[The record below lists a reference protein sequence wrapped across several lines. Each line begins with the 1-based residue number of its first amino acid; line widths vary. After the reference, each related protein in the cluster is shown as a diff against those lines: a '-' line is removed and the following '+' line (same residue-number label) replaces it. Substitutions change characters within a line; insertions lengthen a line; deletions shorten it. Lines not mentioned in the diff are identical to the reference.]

1 MVSACS
7 PEAEPEPEE
16 VAIDNELRREMS
28 ELFGLLEFSQ
38 ARTLFQDKMAKGL
51 ADVEVLLNYGFTEFK
66 IFQDYASAESVFKR
80 AVKLDPENPYLYM
93 LMGEMYL
100 DQGNYGE
107 AIATLKTASDL
118 LEPSEEE
125 WNNVLSKI
133 YYLMGKSF
141 NAMARHDDAIDNLEA
156 AIKNNPYRTEA
167 SMLLHQLYVIKE
179 DYQQAY
185 AVWKLENGVVQ
196 GSEISLPRVAESN
209 NLYTAA
215 LATEIS
221 HKGMAELY
229 SRLRLY
235 DEALLEYSRASAEIG
250 EEPSLAGEME
260 RISTFIDFRDELA
273 AFFEDYYRER
283 CQGGSEFNDY
293 NKLLPIY
300 EDISVLLDEKAAG
313 GAKTWI
319 NKLNDKIEEEFGV
332 GLDFIMD
339 SGVRFGLHF
348 GYVADD
354 ISTQV
359 SQWGSTGEY
368 RLIILKNMISNGLM
382 HWLSSGDSGVGDWN
396 LGDNL
401 MFAVMYSTGAMVD
414 NLRLLNREFA
424 TSARQEAEEFD
435 NIQDKGPTEIFFSRT
450 LLHELTLKQLNTE
463 VAKAEG
469 AGVPQ
474 ELWGDYVINRYQKDY
489 LFTTII
495 VHEGQ
500 HALDKGLSSKWQGE
514 YEYRAKLS
522 ELAYGELQ
530 YRTLANLH
538 SQSLD
543 TSATDT
549 HARAN
554 ARIFQDFVQHILE
567 NEDKY
572 PEIDTSQN
580 IMVQL
585 PYLSEGQIKKIA
597 IAIFE
602 ANYPGEHY
610 Q

>member
-1 MVSACS
+1 VRKTLALFLVALIMVSACS

-273 AFFEDYYRER
+273 AFFEDYYREMS
-283 CQGGSEFNDY
+283 GG
-293 NKLLPIY
+293 
-300 EDISVLLDEKAAG
+300 
-313 GAKTWI
+313 
-319 NKLNDKIEEEFGV
+319 
-332 GLDFIMD
+332 
-339 SGVRFGLHF
+339 
-348 GYVADD
+348 
-354 ISTQV
+354 Q
-359 SQWGSTGEY
+359 
-368 RLIILKNMISNGLM
+368 
-382 HWLSSGDSGVGDWN
+382 
-396 LGDNL
+396 
-401 MFAVMYSTGAMVD
+401 
-414 NLRLLNREFA
+414 
-424 TSARQEAEEFD
+424 
-435 NIQDKGPTEIFFSRT
+435 
-450 LLHELTLKQLNTE
+450 
-463 VAKAEG
+463 
-469 AGVPQ
+469 
-474 ELWGDYVINRYQKDY
+474 
-489 LFTTII
+489 
-495 VHEGQ
+495 
-500 HALDKGLSSKWQGE
+500 
-514 YEYRAKLS
+514 
-522 ELAYGELQ
+522 
-530 YRTLANLH
+530 
-538 SQSLD
+538 
-543 TSATDT
+543 
-549 HARAN
+549 
-554 ARIFQDFVQHILE
+554 
-567 NEDKY
+567 
-572 PEIDTSQN
+572 
-580 IMVQL
+580 
-585 PYLSEGQIKKIA
+585 
-597 IAIFE
+597 
-602 ANYPGEHY
+602 
-610 Q
+610 

>member
-1 MVSACS
+1 
-7 PEAEPEPEE
+7 
-16 VAIDNELRREMS
+16 
-28 ELFGLLEFSQ
+28 
-38 ARTLFQDKMAKGL
+38 
-51 ADVEVLLNYGFTEFK
+51 
-66 IFQDYASAESVFKR
+66 
-80 AVKLDPENPYLYM
+80 
-93 LMGEMYL
+93 
-100 DQGNYGE
+100 
-107 AIATLKTASDL
+107 
-118 LEPSEEE
+118 
-125 WNNVLSKI
+125 
-133 YYLMGKSF
+133 
-141 NAMARHDDAIDNLEA
+141 
-156 AIKNNPYRTEA
+156 
-167 SMLLHQLYVIKE
+167 
-179 DYQQAY
+179 
-185 AVWKLENGVVQ
+185 
-196 GSEISLPRVAESN
+196 
-209 NLYTAA
+209 
-215 LATEIS
+215 
-221 HKGMAELY
+221 
-229 SRLRLY
+229 
-235 DEALLEYSRASAEIG
+235 
-250 EEPSLAGEME
+250 
-260 RISTFIDFRDELA
+260 
-273 AFFEDYYRER
+273 
-283 CQGGSEFNDY
+283 
-293 NKLLPIY
+293 
-300 EDISVLLDEKAAG
+300 
-313 GAKTWI
+313 
-319 NKLNDKIEEEFGV
+319 
-332 GLDFIMD
+332 
-339 SGVRFGLHF
+339 
-348 GYVADD
+348 
-354 ISTQV
+354 
-359 SQWGSTGEY
+359 
-368 RLIILKNMISNGLM
+368 MISNGLM

-435 NIQDKGPTEIFFSRT
+435 NIQDKGSTEIFFSRT